1 MLIEKLH
8 GMTNSWVSKF
18 LLGLI
23 AVAFVLSGI
32 TGYVFTRVDTSA
44 VKINGEEISQQTFYQ
59 RYESESERLRQQ
71 LGAQF
76 AALSGSP
83 EFVAGLRQS
92 VLNNLINQEL
102 LRQYADELKIGIS
115 DERVKQEI
123 CDKSIFSN
131 KKENLIMP
139 CISACCN

>member
-44 VKINGEEISQQTFYQ
+44 VKINGEEISQQTFINVMNQ
-59 RYESESERLRQQ
+59 S
-71 LGAQF
+71 
-76 AALSGSP
+76 
-83 EFVAGLRQS
+83 QS
-92 VLNNLINQEL
+92 V
-102 LRQYADELKIGIS
+102 
-115 DERVKQEI
+115 
-123 CDKSIFSN
+123 
-131 KKENLIMP
+131 
-139 CISACCN
+139 